1 MLRLS
6 RTGIRNLA
14 ISELVYARGLQY
26 YKSNRVVNAAW
37 SKANRQYRMTVRGN
51 YNYSVVID
59 ENEDGSF
66 EYSCNCPSHLK
77 EKGACKHVVAA
88 LLFLLKYQ
96 EKSLMSV
103 PDNPEEKRVYQL
115 LEYFSNQEEGLTQG
129 EIFRIQA
136 GITVPALMKGEIG
149 YEKYL
154 G

>member
-66 EYSCNCPSHLK
+66 EYSCKCPSHLK
-77 EKGACKHVVAA
+77 EKGA
-88 LLFLLKYQ
+88 
-96 EKSLMSV
+96 
-103 PDNPEEKRVYQL
+103 
-115 LEYFSNQEEGLTQG
+115 
-129 EIFRIQA
+129 
-136 GITVPALMKGEIG
+136 
-149 YEKYL
+149 
-154 G
+154 